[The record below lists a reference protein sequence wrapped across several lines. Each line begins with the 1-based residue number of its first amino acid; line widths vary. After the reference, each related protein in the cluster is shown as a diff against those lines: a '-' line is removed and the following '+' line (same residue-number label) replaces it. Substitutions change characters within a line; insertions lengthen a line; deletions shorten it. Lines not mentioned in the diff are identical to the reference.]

1 MSKKPQ
7 NVAQYR
13 AIIHASELYT
23 GAGIATKSGKRVQ
36 DPDMGKIEDG
46 ALIYSVRKVG
56 KQEVPDRIIWVGET
70 ARIPKEFAKAPAL
83 HLRGKHCVTAGFVD
97 CHTHL
102 VFAGDRSEEFAL
114 RCGGLSY
121 EEIAKRGG
129 GIQTTVRATR
139 SASLQE
145 LEKLAITRV
154 LEALR
159 FGTRVIEVKSGYGLD
174 LETEMKQ
181 LQVVQRLKRKFPQV
195 KFSTTFLGAHAI
207 PSGERR
213 EAYVRAVIDDML
225 PLVTK
230 EKLADACDVFVDAGY
245 FELEDARKIQA
256 AAKRHGLGFKIHA
269 DELGNTESALF
280 AAKAGAWSADH
291 LLCVSDKGIQALAA
305 SETVAVLLPTTAFY
319 LKAKHAPGR
328 KLMDAGSC
336 VALATDF
343 NPGTSMT
350 LNLPFAMTLG
360 ALYLGMTRA
369 ELLAAVTWNAARAL
383 RLEKEVGT
391 LEPGKEALFSVH
403 PFRRF
408 EEIYY
413 RFGW

>member
-7 NVAQYR
+7 NVGQYR

-23 GAGIATKSGKRVQ
+23 GAGIAAKTGKKVQ
-36 DPDMGKIEDG
+36 DSDMGKIEDG
-46 ALIYSVRKVG
+46 ALIYTVRKVG
-56 KQEVPDRIIWVGET
+56 KQELPDRIVWVGET
-70 ARIPKEFAKAPAL
+70 ARIPKEFAKVPAY
-83 HLRGKHCVTAGFVD
+83 HLNGQHCVTAGFVD

-121 EEIAKRGG
+121 EEIARRGG

-139 SASLQE
+139 NASVQE
-145 LEKLAITRV
+145 LERQAISRV
-154 LEALR
+154 VEALR

-174 LETEMKQ
+174 LETEIKQ

-207 PSGERR
+207 PAGEQR
-213 EAYVRAVIDDML
+213 EAYVRK
-225 PLVTK
+225 VTEVMVPRIAK
-230 EKLADACDVFVDAGY
+230 EGLADACDVFVDAGY
-245 FELEDARKIQA
+245 FDLADARMIHRA
-256 AAKRHGLGFKIHA
+256 AVKHGLGFKIHA
-269 DELGNTESALF
+269 DELGNTESAGF
-280 AAKAGAWSADH
+280 AAEAAAWSADH
-291 LLCVSDKGIQALAA
+291 LLCVSDQGIQALAA

-328 KLMDAGSC
+328 KLMDAGAC

-350 LNLPFAMTLG
+350 LNLPLAMTLG

-369 ELLAAVTWNAARAL
+369 ELLAGVTWNAARAL
-383 RLEKEVGT
+383 RLEKSIGS

-403 PFRRF
+403 PFPRF